1 MEPIADPPPTSAT
14 DTPVVSVE
22 SVPVAAPLSPTSS
35 VENHAVRRRA
45 DVAPDELDLPFQT
58 VLAIA
63 VIHALGLLVLD
74 ALTATSTFRIGTTSG
89 TLFAM
94 FLVALF
100 VIPGALTGWFVR
112 GRSLSFK
119 RWLVLA
125 GSEWLLAATAI
136 CLIVALKPVLAHSS
150 QLQVIGV
157 PIFGCL
163 ALAAAMLVTQT
174 RRNRFAK
181 PYRVYGRR
189 RHINMS
195 MPSVPVGDLGVK
207 GVQASTYSRSTSEG
221 SMHHGAV
228 HAGHMPLRQPEEPDY
243 TSATTIPIHALI
255 AIAVPHALLLLT
267 IEVMTRDCAW
277 RTNTDIVAFLGV
289 AMAIGFV
296 VPGAWAGWF
305 LRGRDF
311 SSKRWLLLAGTEWL
325 FAGVTGLVAFVS
337 GLPRLLDGGDWGTV
351 VFFGIPVFA
360 ALLLLA
366 VLGMTQTRRK
376 T

>member
-1 MEPIADPPPTSAT
+1 MEPIADPPPTPAIE
-14 DTPVVSVE
+14 TPAISVE
-22 SVPVAAPLSPTSS
+22 SVPAAPLSSSTS
-35 VENHAVRRRA
+35 VESPILHASA
-45 DVAPDELDLPFQT
+45 DVAPDELNVPFLT

-63 VIHALGLLVLD
+63 VVHALGLVVLE
-74 ALTATSTFRIGTTSG
+74 TMTSTSAFRSSATSG

-94 FLVALF
+94 FLVVLF

-112 GRSLSFK
+112 GSSLSFK

-125 GSEWLLAATAI
+125 GSEWLLAGTAV
-136 CLIVALKPVLAHSS
+136 CLAVALKPVLAHST

-157 PIFGCL
+157 PLFGCL
-163 ALAAAMLVTQT
+163 ALAVTLLVTQT
-174 RRNRFAK
+174 RRNRLAK
-181 PYRVYGRR
+181 PYPVYGRR

-207 GVQASTYSRSTSEG
+207 GVQASTYTRSTSEG

-228 HAGHMPLRQPEEPDY
+228 HAGHMPLRQPDEPDNA
-243 TSATTIPIHALI
+243 SATLPFHALI
-255 AIAVPHALLLLT
+255 AIAVPHAMLLLT

-277 RTNTDIVAFLGV
+277 RTNTEIGTFFGV
-289 AMAIGFV
+289 ALAIGFV
-296 VPGAWAGWF
+296 VPGAWSGWF

-311 SSKRWLLLAGTEWL
+311 SFKRWLLLAGTEWL
-325 FAGVTGLVAFVS
+325 FAGVSGLVAVVS
-337 GLPRLLDGGDWGTV
+337 GLTRLLDGGDWGTV

-376 T
+376 M